1 MNKTILLSFL
11 LFIFLLS
18 GCSKSMDYTLLQE
31 DEIKDIPDVLNY
43 VNELQSK
50 NDKYKGY
57 KVFNTSDGDKIVVI
71 SSGIE
76 NKTLKIN
83 EANKSSSDTAL
94 SVVETEINSGHKNS
108 YIVVKIDEIVG
119 AFYVFERVQYEGSN

>member
-1 MNKTILLSFL
+1 
-11 LFIFLLS
+11 
-18 GCSKSMDYTLLQE
+18 MDYTLLQE

-43 VNELQSK
+43 ISELQSK

-57 KVFNTSDGDKIVVI
+57 KVFNTSEGDKIVVI

-94 SVVETEINSGHKNS
+94 TVVGTEIKSGHKNS
-108 YIVVKIDEIVG
+108 YIAVKIDEIVG
-119 AFYVFERVQYEGSN
+119 AFYVFEKVQYEGSN

>member
-18 GCSKSMDYTLLQE
+18 GCSKSMDYTLLKE
-31 DEIKDIPDVLNY
+31 DEIKEIPDVLKY

-94 SVVETEINSGHKNS
+94 TVVETEITSGHKNS